1 MEMEL
6 LLFWLFFCVLV
17 GLFAS
22 ERRNRSGIGWF
33 LVAFIFSPILA
44 FLIVAVLKEHDG
56 VSSVG
61 PSWLLGN
68 HESRPWSAGTP
79 RQQRQ
84 LNHWD
89 RLKAKS
95 DW

>member
-1 MEMEL
+1 MTMIL
-6 LLFWLFFCVLV
+6 ISWLFFCVLV

-22 ERRNRSGIGWF
+22 QRRNRSGIGWF
-33 LVAFIFSPILA
+33 LVAFVFSPIVA

-56 VSSVG
+56 ISSTG
-61 PSWLLGN
+61 PSWLLGK
-68 HESRPWSAGTP
+68 HENRSWSPGML
-79 RQQRQ
+79 RRQRQ
-84 LNHWD
+84 PSHWD